1 MNRSRTRVVL
11 TGMGVIA
18 PTGLGADELFASQ
31 VAGRS
36 GVGPIT
42 LFDAGTFPTRIAA
55 EVTGFDL
62 GRFVP
67 DPARYGRCDR
77 GTHFA
82 LAAASQAMSQ
92 AGLRPGRGDPSR
104 RGVYVA
110 AEGGGK
116 NDAGLIRSIACAVT
130 GAVAV
135 DTGRFFREAAA
146 RLDPEEELE
155 QEPYRLAGHLSAA
168 FECDGPNM
176 TCQTAC
182 AAAAQAI
189 GESAELIRGGEA
201 AAQAIGESAELIRGG
216 EADVMLA
223 GGAQSMI
230 HTFGVTGFCRLT
242 ALSTRNDA
250 PERASRPFDRD
261 RDGFVLGEGA
271 GFVVLEAYEYARTRG
286 ADVLAELTGYGST
299 ADAYRMTDPPPDGR
313 GAAAAMRLALR
324 DAGLNPNQIGYVNA
338 HGTSTPAGDAAESRA
353 IRTVFGSAADRV
365 AVSSSKSMIGHLVA
379 AGGGVELPI
388 CVMALRRGVLP
399 PTINYETPDPDCDL
413 DYVPNR
419 PREVGVTHVLNNNF
433 GFGGQNVSLIVSRL

>member
-1 MNRSRTRVVL
+1 MNRSRKRVVL
-11 TGMGVIA
+11 TGLGVVA

-42 LFDAGTFPTRIAA
+42 LFDARTFPTRIAA
-55 EVTGFDL
+55 EVAGFDL

-67 DPARYGRCDR
+67 DPDRYRYCDR
-77 GTHFA
+77 GVRFA
-82 LAAASQAMSQ
+82 LAAAHQAVAQ
-92 AGLRPGRGDPSR
+92 AGLGTGHGDPTR
-104 RGVYVA
+104 RGIYVA

-116 NDAGLIRSIACAVT
+116 NFPELVRSTACAVT
-130 GAVAV
+130 GEGTV
-135 DTGRFFREAAA
+135 DPALFCREALA
-146 RLDPEEELE
+146 RFHPQEELE
-155 QEPYRLAGHLSAA
+155 QEPHRLAGHLAA
-168 FECDGPNM
+168 EFGFDGPNM

-189 GESAELIRGGEA
+189 GESAELIRAGA
-201 AAQAIGESAELIRGG
+201 
-216 EADVMLA
+216 ADVMLA

-230 HTFGVTGFCRLT
+230 HPLGVSGFCRLT

-250 PERASRPFDRD
+250 PQQASRPFDRD
-261 RDGFVLGEGA
+261 RAGFVLGEGA
-271 GFVVLEAYEYARTRG
+271 GFVVLEEYNHARRRG
-286 ADVLAELTGYGST
+286 ADVLAELTGYAST

-324 DAGLNPNQIGYVNA
+324 DAGLSPDQVGYVNA

-353 IRTVFGSAADRV
+353 IRSAFGPAADRV

-379 AGGGVELPI
+379 ASGGVELSV
-388 CVMALRRGVLP
+388 CVLALRHGVLP
-399 PTINYETPDPDCDL
+399 PTINYETPDPACDL

-419 PREVGVTHVLNNNF
+419 AREAAADHVLNNSF
-433 GFGGQNVSLIVSRL
+433 GFGGQNVSLIVSRLGNGRR

>member
-1 MNRSRTRVVL
+1 MHRSRTRVVV

-18 PTGLGADELFASQ
+18 PTGLAPKELFASQ

-36 GVGPIT
+36 GVGPIS

-55 EVTGFDL
+55 EVTGFEL
-62 GRFVP
+62 EQFVP
-67 DPARYGRCDR
+67 DAARYRHCDR
-77 GTHFA
+77 GIHFGI
-82 LAAASQAMSQ
+82 AAASQALAQS
-92 AGLRPGRGDPSR
+92 GLVPGRGDPSR
-104 RGVYVA
+104 RGVYAA

-116 NDAGLIRSIACAVT
+116 NVTGLVMSIARAVTET
-130 GAVAV
+130 GAV
-135 DTGRFFREAAA
+135 DTSRFLREA
-146 RLDPEEELE
+146 LVHLHPEEELE
-155 QEPYRLAGHLSAA
+155 QEPYRLAGHLAA
-168 FECDGPNM
+168 EFEFDGPNM

-189 GESAELIRGGEA
+189 GESAELIRT
-201 AAQAIGESAELIRGG
+201 G

-223 GGAQSMI
+223 GGSQSMI
-230 HTFGVTGFCRLT
+230 NLFGVSGFCRLT

-250 PERASRPFDRD
+250 PGRASRPFDRD

-271 GFVVLEAYEYARTRG
+271 GFVVLEAYEHARARG
-286 ADVLAELTGYGST
+286 ADILAEVTGYGST

-313 GAAAAMRLALR
+313 GAAAAMRIALQ
-324 DAGLNPNQIGYVNA
+324 DAGLNPDQIGYVNA

-353 IRTVFGSAADRV
+353 IRTVFGTQADRV

-388 CVMALRRGVLP
+388 CVMAMRHGVLP
-399 PTINYETPDPDCDL
+399 PTINYETPDPNCDL
-413 DYVPNR
+413 DYVPNQ
-419 PREVGVTHVLNNNF
+419 PREVGVDHVLNNNF

>member
-1 MNRSRTRVVL
+1 MNGSRQRVVV

-18 PTGLGADELFASQ
+18 PTGLGVAELFASQ

-55 EVTGFDL
+55 EVTGFDV

-67 DPARYGRCDR
+67 DPLRYRHSDR
-77 GTHFA
+77 GTQFA
-82 LAAASQAMSQ
+82 LAAAHQAVAA
-92 AGLRPGRGDPSR
+92 AGLDATGDPSR

-110 AEGGGK
+110 AEGGGG
-116 NDAGLIRSIACAVT
+116 NFPGLVRSISHAAADLVD
-130 GAVAV
+130 VA
-135 DTGRFFREAAA
+135 RFCREALV
-146 RLDPEEELE
+146 RFHPDEERE
-155 QEPYRLAGHLSAA
+155 QEPHRLAGHLAA
-168 FECDGPNM
+168 EFAFDGPNM
-176 TCQTAC
+176 SCQTAC

-189 GESAELIRGGEA
+189 GESAELIRA
-201 AAQAIGESAELIRGG
+201 G

-230 HTFGVTGFCRLT
+230 HPLGVSGFCRLT
-242 ALSTRNDA
+242 ALSTRNA
-250 PERASRPFDRD
+250 TPAGASRPFDRD

-271 GFVVLEAYEYARTRG
+271 GFVVLESYEHARRRG
-286 ADVLAELTGYGST
+286 AEVWAELTGYGTT

-313 GAAAAMRLALR
+313 GAAAAMRLALQ
-324 DAGLNPNQIGYVNA
+324 DAGLNPDQIGYVNA

-353 IRTVFGSAADRV
+353 IRSVFGAAADRV

-388 CVMALRRGVLP
+388 CVLALRHGVLP

-419 PREVGVTHVLNNNF
+419 PRETRVDHVLNNNF
-433 GFGGQNVSLIVSRL
+433 GFGGQNVSLIVSRLAP